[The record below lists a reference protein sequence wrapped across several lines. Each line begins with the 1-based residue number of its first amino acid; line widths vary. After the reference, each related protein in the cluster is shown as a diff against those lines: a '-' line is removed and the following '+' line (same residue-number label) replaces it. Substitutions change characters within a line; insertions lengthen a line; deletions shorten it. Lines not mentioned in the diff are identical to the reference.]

1 MATGILRFTD
11 VLNRTLLSSCYVS
24 FLSLSLKPL
33 SFLLT
38 EHFMSN
44 LNENVNNMDMLEEI
58 RRRATQP
65 TVPTRQDVLLQ
76 TQPITPD
83 TQIEENA
90 TVNNQGSELKQ
101 LEEKLASF
109 PEISPRI
116 PVRLEVPI
124 KEELDK
130 LCAQEKIT
138 IETLLE
144 AFYITCKDKDTVM
157 KQVLKEAKKRLR
169 NRKEAGNIRSS
180 ITRLANLTK
189 KQKV

>member
-1 MATGILRFTD
+1 
-11 VLNRTLLSSCYVS
+11 
-24 FLSLSLKPL
+24 
-33 SFLLT
+33 
-38 EHFMSN
+38 
-44 LNENVNNMDMLEEI
+44 MLEEI

-65 TVPTRQDVLLQ
+65 TVPSRQDVLVQ
-76 TQPITPD
+76 SQPITPD
-83 TQIEENA
+83 PQIAENS
-90 TVNNQGSELKQ
+90 TVVNNQGSELKQ
-101 LEEKLASF
+101 LAEKLASF

-124 KEELDK
+124 KEEIDQ

-144 AFYITCKDKDTVM
+144 AFYITCKDKDPVI

-189 KQKV
+189 RQK

>member
-1 MATGILRFTD
+1 
-11 VLNRTLLSSCYVS
+11 
-24 FLSLSLKPL
+24 
-33 SFLLT
+33 
-38 EHFMSN
+38 MSN
-44 LNENVNNMDMLEEI
+44 LNENVNNINMLEEI

-65 TVPTRQDVLLQ
+65 TVPTRQDVLVQ

-83 TQIEENA
+83 TQIAENS
-90 TVNNQGSELKQ
+90 TVNHQGSELKQ
-101 LEEKLASF
+101 LEDKLASF

-124 KEELDK
+124 KEEIDQ

-144 AFYITCKDKDTVM
+144 AFYITCKDKDTVI

-180 ITRLANLTK
+180 ITRLTNLTK
-189 KQKV
+189 KQK

>member
-1 MATGILRFTD
+1 
-11 VLNRTLLSSCYVS
+11 
-24 FLSLSLKPL
+24 
-33 SFLLT
+33 
-38 EHFMSN
+38 MSN
-44 LNENVNNMDMLEEI
+44 LNENINNINMLEEI

-65 TVPTRQDVLLQ
+65 TVPSRQDVLVQ
-76 TQPITPD
+76 SQPITPD
-83 TQIEENA
+83 PQIAENS
-90 TVNNQGSELKQ
+90 TVVNNQGSELKQ
-101 LEEKLASF
+101 LAEKLASF

-124 KEELDK
+124 KEEIDQ

-157 KQVLKEAKKRLR
+157 KQVLKEAKKRLK

-180 ITRLANLTK
+180 MTRLTNLTK
-189 KQKV
+189 KQK

>member
-1 MATGILRFTD
+1 
-11 VLNRTLLSSCYVS
+11 
-24 FLSLSLKPL
+24 
-33 SFLLT
+33 
-38 EHFMSN
+38 MSN
-44 LNENVNNMDMLEEI
+44 LNENVNNINMLEEI

-65 TVPTRQDVLLQ
+65 TVPTRQDVLVQ

-83 TQIEENA
+83 SQIAENS
-90 TVNNQGSELKQ
+90 TVVNNQGSELKQ
-101 LEEKLASF
+101 LAEKLASF

-124 KEELDK
+124 KEEIDQ

-144 AFYITCKDKDTVM
+144 AFYITCQDKDTVM

-180 ITRLANLTK
+180 MTRLANLTK
-189 KQKV
+189 RQK

>member
-1 MATGILRFTD
+1 
-11 VLNRTLLSSCYVS
+11 
-24 FLSLSLKPL
+24 
-33 SFLLT
+33 
-38 EHFMSN
+38 MSN
-44 LNENVNNMDMLEEI
+44 LNENINNINMLEEI

-65 TVPTRQDVLLQ
+65 TVPARQDVLLQ
-76 TQPITPD
+76 TQPITPN
-83 TQIEENA
+83 TQIEENS

-101 LEEKLASF
+101 LEEKLANF

-144 AFYITCKDKDTVM
+144 AFYITYKDKDTVM

-180 ITRLANLTK
+180 ITRLTNLTK
-189 KQKV
+189 KQK

>member
-1 MATGILRFTD
+1 
-11 VLNRTLLSSCYVS
+11 
-24 FLSLSLKPL
+24 
-33 SFLLT
+33 
-38 EHFMSN
+38 
-44 LNENVNNMDMLEEI
+44 MLEEI

-65 TVPTRQDVLLQ
+65 TVPTRQDVLVQ

-83 TQIEENA
+83 TQIAENS
-90 TVNNQGSELKQ
+90 TVNHQGSELKQ
-101 LEEKLASF
+101 LAEKLASF

-124 KEELDK
+124 KEEIDQ

-144 AFYITCKDKDTVM
+144 AFYIICQDKDTVI

-180 ITRLANLTK
+180 MTRLANLTK
-189 KQKV
+189 KQK

>member
-1 MATGILRFTD
+1 
-11 VLNRTLLSSCYVS
+11 
-24 FLSLSLKPL
+24 
-33 SFLLT
+33 
-38 EHFMSN
+38 MSN
-44 LNENVNNMDMLEEI
+44 LNENINNINMLEEI

-65 TVPTRQDVLLQ
+65 TVPARQDVLLQ

-83 TQIEENA
+83 TQIEENS

-180 ITRLANLTK
+180 ITRLTNLTK
-189 KQKV
+189 KQK

>member
-1 MATGILRFTD
+1 
-11 VLNRTLLSSCYVS
+11 
-24 FLSLSLKPL
+24 
-33 SFLLT
+33 
-38 EHFMSN
+38 MSN
-44 LNENVNNMDMLEEI
+44 LNENVNNTNMLEEI

-65 TVPTRQDVLLQ
+65 TVPTRQDVLVQ

-83 TQIEENA
+83 TQIAENS
-90 TVNNQGSELKQ
+90 TVVNNEGSELKQ
-101 LEEKLASF
+101 LAEKLASF

-124 KEELDK
+124 KEEIDQ

-144 AFYITCKDKDTVM
+144 AFYITCKDKDTVI

-180 ITRLANLTK
+180 ITRLTNLTK
-189 KQKV
+189 KQK

>member
-1 MATGILRFTD
+1 
-11 VLNRTLLSSCYVS
+11 
-24 FLSLSLKPL
+24 
-33 SFLLT
+33 
-38 EHFMSN
+38 MSN
-44 LNENVNNMDMLEEI
+44 LNENVNNINMLEEI

-65 TVPTRQDVLLQ
+65 TVPTRQDVLVQ

-83 TQIEENA
+83 TQIAEKS
-90 TVNNQGSELKQ
+90 TVNYEGSELKQ
-101 LEEKLASF
+101 LAEKLASF

-124 KEELDK
+124 KEEIDQ

-144 AFYITCKDKDTVM
+144 AFYITCQDKDTVI

-180 ITRLANLTK
+180 MTRLTNLTK
-189 KQKV
+189 KQK

>member
-1 MATGILRFTD
+1 
-11 VLNRTLLSSCYVS
+11 
-24 FLSLSLKPL
+24 
-33 SFLLT
+33 
-38 EHFMSN
+38 MSN
-44 LNENVNNMDMLEEI
+44 LNENINNINMLEEI

-65 TVPTRQDVLLQ
+65 TVPSRQDVLVQ
-76 TQPITPD
+76 SQPITPD
-83 TQIEENA
+83 PQIAENS
-90 TVNNQGSELKQ
+90 TVVNNQGSELKQ
-101 LEEKLASF
+101 LAEKLASF

-124 KEELDK
+124 KEEIDQ

-144 AFYITCKDKDTVM
+144 AFYITCKDKDPVI

-189 KQKV
+189 RQK

>member
-1 MATGILRFTD
+1 
-11 VLNRTLLSSCYVS
+11 
-24 FLSLSLKPL
+24 
-33 SFLLT
+33 
-38 EHFMSN
+38 MSN
-44 LNENVNNMDMLEEI
+44 LNENVNNINMLEEI

-65 TVPTRQDVLLQ
+65 TVPTRQDVLVQ

-83 TQIEENA
+83 PQIAEKS
-90 TVNNQGSELKQ
+90 TVNHEGSELKQ
-101 LEEKLASF
+101 LAEKLASF

-124 KEELDK
+124 KEEIDL

-144 AFYITCKDKDTVM
+144 AFYITCQDKDTVM

-180 ITRLANLTK
+180 ITRLTNLTK
-189 KQKV
+189 KQK

>member
-1 MATGILRFTD
+1 
-11 VLNRTLLSSCYVS
+11 
-24 FLSLSLKPL
+24 
-33 SFLLT
+33 
-38 EHFMSN
+38 MSN
-44 LNENVNNMDMLEEI
+44 LNENVNNINMLEEI

-65 TVPTRQDVLLQ
+65 TVPTRQDVLVQ

-83 TQIEENA
+83 PQIAENS
-90 TVNNQGSELKQ
+90 TVNHQGSELKQ
-101 LEEKLASF
+101 LAEKLASF
-109 PEISPRI
+109 PEISSRI

-124 KEELDK
+124 KEEIDQ

-144 AFYITCKDKDTVM
+144 AFYITCKDKDSVM

-180 ITRLANLTK
+180 MTRLTNLTK
-189 KQKV
+189 KQK

>member
-1 MATGILRFTD
+1 
-11 VLNRTLLSSCYVS
+11 
-24 FLSLSLKPL
+24 
-33 SFLLT
+33 
-38 EHFMSN
+38 MSN
-44 LNENVNNMDMLEEI
+44 LNENINNINMLEEI

-65 TVPTRQDVLLQ
+65 TVPSRQDVLLQ
-76 TQPITPD
+76 TQPTTPD

-180 ITRLANLTK
+180 ITRLTNLTK
-189 KQKV
+189 KQK

>member
-1 MATGILRFTD
+1 
-11 VLNRTLLSSCYVS
+11 
-24 FLSLSLKPL
+24 
-33 SFLLT
+33 
-38 EHFMSN
+38 
-44 LNENVNNMDMLEEI
+44 MLEEI

-65 TVPTRQDVLLQ
+65 TVPTRQDVLVQ

-83 TQIEENA
+83 PQIAENS
-90 TVNNQGSELKQ
+90 TVVNNQGSELKQ
-101 LEEKLASF
+101 LAEKLASF

-124 KEELDK
+124 KEEIDQ

-144 AFYITCKDKDTVM
+144 AFYITCKDKDAVM
-157 KQVLKEAKKRLR
+157 KQVLKEAKKRLK

-180 ITRLANLTK
+180 MTRLTNLTK
-189 KQKV
+189 KQK

>member
-1 MATGILRFTD
+1 
-11 VLNRTLLSSCYVS
+11 
-24 FLSLSLKPL
+24 
-33 SFLLT
+33 
-38 EHFMSN
+38 MSN
-44 LNENVNNMDMLEEI
+44 LNENVNNTNMLEEI

-65 TVPTRQDVLLQ
+65 TVPTRQDVLVQ
-76 TQPITPD
+76 TQAITPD
-83 TQIEENA
+83 TQIAENS
-90 TVNNQGSELKQ
+90 TVVNNEGSELKQ
-101 LEEKLASF
+101 LAEKLASF

-124 KEELDK
+124 KEEIDQ

-144 AFYITCKDKDTVM
+144 AFYITCQDKDAVM

-180 ITRLANLTK
+180 MTRLTNLTK
-189 KQKV
+189 NKKQK

>member
-1 MATGILRFTD
+1 
-11 VLNRTLLSSCYVS
+11 
-24 FLSLSLKPL
+24 
-33 SFLLT
+33 
-38 EHFMSN
+38 MSN
-44 LNENVNNMDMLEEI
+44 LNENVNNINMLEEI

-65 TVPTRQDVLLQ
+65 TVPTRQDVLVQ
-76 TQPITPD
+76 TQQITPD
-83 TQIEENA
+83 TQIAENS
-90 TVNNQGSELKQ
+90 TVVNHEGSELKQ
-101 LEEKLASF
+101 LAEKLASL

-124 KEELDK
+124 KEEIDQ

-144 AFYITCKDKDTVM
+144 AFYITCKDKDTVI

-180 ITRLANLTK
+180 MTRLTNLTK
-189 KQKV
+189 KQK

>member
-1 MATGILRFTD
+1 
-11 VLNRTLLSSCYVS
+11 
-24 FLSLSLKPL
+24 
-33 SFLLT
+33 
-38 EHFMSN
+38 
-44 LNENVNNMDMLEEI
+44 MLEEI

-65 TVPTRQDVLLQ
+65 TVPSRQDVLVQ
-76 TQPITPD
+76 SQPITPD
-83 TQIEENA
+83 PQIAENS
-90 TVNNQGSELKQ
+90 TVVNNQGSELKQ
-101 LEEKLASF
+101 LAEKLASF

-124 KEELDK
+124 KEEIDQ

-157 KQVLKEAKKRLR
+157 KQVLKEAKKRLK

-180 ITRLANLTK
+180 MTRLTNLTK
-189 KQKV
+189 KQK

>member
-1 MATGILRFTD
+1 
-11 VLNRTLLSSCYVS
+11 
-24 FLSLSLKPL
+24 
-33 SFLLT
+33 
-38 EHFMSN
+38 MSN

-76 TQPITPD
+76 TQPITPN
-83 TQIEENA
+83 TQIAENS
-90 TVNNQGSELKQ
+90 TVVNNQGSELKQ
-101 LEEKLASF
+101 LAEKLASF

-124 KEELDK
+124 KEEIDQ

-144 AFYITCKDKDTVM
+144 AFYITCKDKDSVL
-157 KQVLKEAKKRLR
+157 KQVLKEAKKRLK

-180 ITRLANLTK
+180 MTRLTNLTK
-189 KQKV
+189 KQK

>member
-1 MATGILRFTD
+1 
-11 VLNRTLLSSCYVS
+11 
-24 FLSLSLKPL
+24 
-33 SFLLT
+33 
-38 EHFMSN
+38 
-44 LNENVNNMDMLEEI
+44 MLEEI

-65 TVPTRQDVLLQ
+65 TVPSRQDVLLQ
-76 TQPITPD
+76 TQPTTPD

-180 ITRLANLTK
+180 ITRLTNLTK
-189 KQKV
+189 KQK

>member
-1 MATGILRFTD
+1 
-11 VLNRTLLSSCYVS
+11 
-24 FLSLSLKPL
+24 
-33 SFLLT
+33 
-38 EHFMSN
+38 MSN
-44 LNENVNNMDMLEEI
+44 LNENVNNINMLEEI

-65 TVPTRQDVLLQ
+65 TVPTRQDVLVQ

-83 TQIEENA
+83 TQIAENS
-90 TVNNQGSELKQ
+90 TVVNNEGSELKQ
-101 LEEKLASF
+101 LAEKLASF

-124 KEELDK
+124 KEEIDQ

-157 KQVLKEAKKRLR
+157 KQVLKEAKKRLK

-180 ITRLANLTK
+180 MTRLTNLTK
-189 KQKV
+189 KQK

>member
-1 MATGILRFTD
+1 
-11 VLNRTLLSSCYVS
+11 
-24 FLSLSLKPL
+24 
-33 SFLLT
+33 
-38 EHFMSN
+38 MSN

-83 TQIEENA
+83 TQIEENS

-101 LEEKLASF
+101 LAEKLASF

-124 KEELDK
+124 KEELDQ

-144 AFYITCKDKDTVM
+144 AFYITCKDKDPVM

-180 ITRLANLTK
+180 ITRLTNLTNLTK
-189 KQKV
+189 KQK

>member
-1 MATGILRFTD
+1 
-11 VLNRTLLSSCYVS
+11 
-24 FLSLSLKPL
+24 
-33 SFLLT
+33 
-38 EHFMSN
+38 
-44 LNENVNNMDMLEEI
+44 MLEEI

-65 TVPTRQDVLLQ
+65 TVPTRQDVLVQ

-83 TQIEENA
+83 PQIAEKS
-90 TVNNQGSELKQ
+90 TVNHEGSELKQ
-101 LEEKLASF
+101 LAEKLASF

-124 KEELDK
+124 KEEIDL

-144 AFYITCKDKDTVM
+144 AFYITCQDKDTVM

-189 KQKV
+189 RQK

>member
-1 MATGILRFTD
+1 
-11 VLNRTLLSSCYVS
+11 
-24 FLSLSLKPL
+24 
-33 SFLLT
+33 
-38 EHFMSN
+38 MSN
-44 LNENVNNMDMLEEI
+44 LNENINNINMLEEI

-76 TQPITPD
+76 TQPITPV
-83 TQIEENA
+83 TQIEENS
-90 TVNNQGSELKQ
+90 TVNNEGSELKQ
-101 LEEKLASF
+101 LEEKLASY

-157 KQVLKEAKKRLR
+157 KQVLKEAKKRLK

-180 ITRLANLTK
+180 ITRLTNLTK
-189 KQKV
+189 KQK

>member
-1 MATGILRFTD
+1 
-11 VLNRTLLSSCYVS
+11 
-24 FLSLSLKPL
+24 
-33 SFLLT
+33 
-38 EHFMSN
+38 MSN

-65 TVPTRQDVLLQ
+65 TVPTRQDVLVQ
-76 TQPITPD
+76 TQAITPF
-83 TQIEENA
+83 TQIEENS
-90 TVNNQGSELKQ
+90 TVNNEGSELKQ

-124 KEELDK
+124 KEEIDL

-157 KQVLKEAKKRLR
+157 RQVLKEAKKRLK

-180 ITRLANLTK
+180 ITRLTNLTK
-189 KQKV
+189 KQK

>member
-1 MATGILRFTD
+1 
-11 VLNRTLLSSCYVS
+11 
-24 FLSLSLKPL
+24 
-33 SFLLT
+33 
-38 EHFMSN
+38 MSN
-44 LNENVNNMDMLEEI
+44 LNENVNNINMLEEI

-65 TVPTRQDVLLQ
+65 TVPTRQDVLVQ

-83 TQIEENA
+83 PQIAENS
-90 TVNNQGSELKQ
+90 TVVNNQGSELKQ
-101 LEEKLASF
+101 LAEKLASF

-124 KEELDK
+124 KEEIDQ

-144 AFYITCKDKDTVM
+144 AFYITCKDKDAVM
-157 KQVLKEAKKRLR
+157 KQVLKEAKKRLK

-180 ITRLANLTK
+180 MTRLTNLTK
-189 KQKV
+189 KQK

>member
-1 MATGILRFTD
+1 
-11 VLNRTLLSSCYVS
+11 
-24 FLSLSLKPL
+24 
-33 SFLLT
+33 
-38 EHFMSN
+38 
-44 LNENVNNMDMLEEI
+44 MLEEI

>member
-1 MATGILRFTD
+1 M
-11 VLNRTLLSSCYVS
+11 N
-24 FLSLSLKPL
+24 
-33 SFLLT
+33 
-38 EHFMSN
+38 N

-65 TVPTRQDVLLQ
+65 TVPTRQDVLVQ

-83 TQIEENA
+83 TQIAENS
-90 TVNNQGSELKQ
+90 TVVNNEGSELKQ
-101 LEEKLASF
+101 LAEKLASF

-116 PVRLEVPI
+116 PVRVEVPI
-124 KEELDK
+124 KEEIDQ

-144 AFYITCKDKDTVM
+144 AFYITCKDKDTVF

-180 ITRLANLTK
+180 ITRLTNLTK
-189 KQKV
+189 RQK

>member
-1 MATGILRFTD
+1 
-11 VLNRTLLSSCYVS
+11 
-24 FLSLSLKPL
+24 
-33 SFLLT
+33 
-38 EHFMSN
+38 MSN
-44 LNENVNNMDMLEEI
+44 LNENVNNINMLEEI

-65 TVPTRQDVLLQ
+65 TVPTRQDVLVQ

-83 TQIEENA
+83 TQIAENS
-90 TVNNQGSELKQ
+90 TVNHQGSELK
-101 LEEKLASF
+101 KLASF

-124 KEELDK
+124 KEEIDQ

-144 AFYITCKDKDTVM
+144 AFYIICQDKDTVI

-180 ITRLANLTK
+180 MTRLANLTK
-189 KQKV
+189 KQK

>member
-1 MATGILRFTD
+1 
-11 VLNRTLLSSCYVS
+11 
-24 FLSLSLKPL
+24 
-33 SFLLT
+33 
-38 EHFMSN
+38 MSN
-44 LNENVNNMDMLEEI
+44 LNENVNNINMLEEI

-65 TVPTRQDVLLQ
+65 TVPTRQDVLVQ

-83 TQIEENA
+83 TQIAENS
-90 TVNNQGSELKQ
+90 TVNHQGSELKQ
-101 LEEKLASF
+101 LAEKLASF

-124 KEELDK
+124 KEEIDQ

-144 AFYITCKDKDTVM
+144 AFYIICQDKDTVI

-180 ITRLANLTK
+180 MTRLANLTK
-189 KQKV
+189 KQK